1 MRFHTYQMKRAKSK
15 KRATETV
22 SFVASTASPDRYSD
36 IIDQRGW
43 DTRNFEKNPVV
54 LLNHDSSELPIGK
67 GNVSIKNGQLVIDV
81 EFDDQDPKAQE
92 VKRKAQNGFMNAV
105 SVGFRPLESKARYE
119 LPKDNKYYGT
129 KGTYFSKAELLE
141 VSIVTIPANGEATML
156 EQRFYNDM
164 KKNMVEEIRSIIKD
178 EFETQFKHILSVTE
192 EDDRYIVEYAKAEPS
207 EEIEEEIEEEEIE
220 EEDFDAGYKEE
231 EDEEKL
237 LEEASTEE
245 MEMDDEKEEDKKN
258 YINTLTEAFAYIIN
272 S

>member
-1 MRFHTYQMKRAKSK
+1 MNFYTYQMKRAKSK
-15 KRATETV
+15 KRSTETV
-22 SFVASTASPDRYSD
+22 SFVASTASPDRYGD
-36 IIDQRGW
+36 VIDQKGW
-43 DTRNFEKNPVV
+43 ETTAYNKNPVV
-54 LLNHDSSELPIGK
+54 LLNHDSSQLPIGK
-67 GNVSIKNGQLVIDV
+67 GNVHIRNGQLVIDV
-81 EFDDQDPKAQE
+81 QFDDQDPKAQE

-156 EQRFYNDM
+156 EQRFYDM
-164 KKNMVEEIRSIIKD
+164 KKNIVEEIRSIIKD

-207 EEIEEEIEEEEIE
+207 EEVEEDEIEEEEIE
-220 EEDFDAGYKEE
+220 ELEYK
-231 EDEEKL
+231 EDEE
-237 LEEASTEE
+237 EEKNIEEESTED
-245 MEMDDEKEEDKKN
+245 MEEKQEDEEEEEEKN
-258 YINTLTEAFAYIIN
+258 YIESLTEAFAYILH